1 MANNNQNLS
10 FSKKRRSPNTEQENS
25 NVKTGPKFG
34 PIWDHFI
41 QGDSNGSGHYQ
52 ATCKYCDQYFKQGR
66 PQYLRTHILSYCTE
80 ASEDVKRSVNQEILD
95 NESLQP
101 SAKKIKIIQD
111 QKQIGNYYGLADIE
125 PSRQK
130 EIERTLTMMFI
141 CCGVSFRIIE
151 NPFFINLLKALN
163 PGFIPPSREV
173 LSGRL
178 LDTELARVNKNIE
191 KDLKDA
197 KDLTLGMCMPA

>member
-1 MANNNQNLS
+1 
-10 FSKKRRSPNTEQENS
+10 
-25 NVKTGPKFG
+25 
-34 PIWDHFI
+34 
-41 QGDSNGSGHYQ
+41 
-52 ATCKYCDQYFKQGR
+52 
-66 PQYLRTHILSYCTE
+66 
-80 ASEDVKRSVNQEILD
+80 
-95 NESLQP
+95 
-101 SAKKIKIIQD
+101 
-111 QKQIGNYYGLADIE
+111 
-125 PSRQK
+125 
-130 EIERTLTMMFI
+130 MFI
-141 CCGVSFRIIE
+141 CCGVSFQIIE